1 MSKMKI
7 ILTYVDSDEKA
18 EEIAETLLKERLAA
32 CVGILLGKSRYWWK
46 GKIEKNENELHMI
59 IKTKESLID
68 EAVEKIKSLHSYE
81 LPVIDV
87 IDIEKL
93 NKDAEK
99 WLNEVTK

>member
-1 MSKMKI
+1 MKI
-7 ILTYVDSDEKA
+7 IYTTIDDENKA
-18 EEIAETLLKERLAA
+18 KAIVENLLREKLAA
-32 CVGILLGKSRYWWK
+32 CINIFPVKSAYWWK
-46 GKIEKNENELHMI
+46 DKIERSDEIAII
-59 IKTKESLID
+59 IKTKESLVD